1 MSTITRELAKLF
13 RKITN
18 SEIDAEGNAHVVLSP
33 ADSLLINNAR
43 IALASLEA
51 EPVAWAHR
59 LINKR
64 NGVVHPWVYG
74 SAEACPSE
82 GDIFNIEV
90 MPLYTV
96 PPAPVSVPAA
106 MEMDDDFDSAFEHGK
121 AVGWNA
127 YRAAMLQ
134 AEPVSNSDELPLDY
148 LQGHK
153 DGLEWAAQLAEA
165 NHPQTGDWLYD
176 DPIDLA
182 RAIRKGPDMPTVQGG
197 NSPVIPDEVLS
208 AIRKVARIRTDFDH
222 FDGDRRG
229 IGDCLDEAEQEL
241 IVTIN
246 KYASQLAAEPIATND
261 VREQQTAVPPIQA
274 DVAQAIENLKQK
286 LVECNRYN
294 YCADAV
300 KNVEDACHAAM
311 LQGSQP
317 VSKREQVRREHA
329 EWSDKTFGDVG
340 PVGPLKHLSKE
351 ALEAAAEPDDLSEW
365 ADMQFLLWDAQR
377 RAGISDGE
385 ITAAMEEK
393 LKVNMARQWP
403 EPKDGEPRQHLKPAP
418 QTVPDSVISA
428 AVNGIMATYADN
440 AEDCR
445 EMIRTHVEQA
455 CRAAI
460 QESGHG

>member
-51 EPVAWAHR
+51 EPAIHR
-59 LINKR
+59 WR
-64 NGVVHPWVYG
+64 RVTSEPYGPYPWHYG
-74 SAEACPSE
+74 DFIGFSKPVD
-82 GDIFNIEV
+82 GIEDEYF
-90 MPLYTV
+90 YTA
-96 PPAPVSVPAA
+96 PPAPVSVPDA

-445 EMIRTHVEQA
+445 EMVRTHVEQA